1 MKDLEHILEG
11 IDYTVFGKLP
21 KSVTSLANDSRKVK
35 KGSLFFAIRGTSTDG
50 HKYLDQAVNNDAS
63 AVVVEEKSD
72 LDIPQIIVENSRTAL
87 SRAAKNFYNDPTSK
101 LKLIGITGTN
111 GKTSTVYIL
120 RQILNSAQIPN
131 GSVGTLGYTIKDQHF
146 DSSLTTPDIIDLQ
159 KTYRKMVA
167 QNVKI
172 AIMEVSSHALA
183 MKRVEDIHF
192 QGVCFTNI
200 SQDHLDFHKNMD
212 NYASTKARLFG
223 MVDSSGFAISS
234 IDSQYS
240 HLFIDNCMATVHT
253 FSMEKDADYT
263 WSADTT
269 FHNTIKGRIR
279 TPDQN
284 IKIECPLSG
293 KFNLQNI
300 LAAVAIADQLEIKKE
315 NISKAMAE
323 IESVPGRL
331 QEITAQGQ
339 PRIFIDYAHT
349 PDAILNVL
357 EELHNI
363 TPENGQLK
371 VIYGC
376 GGNRDRAKR
385 PLMTQAVEKYADL
398 PILTT
403 DNPRFE
409 EPEDIISHA
418 EQGFSE
424 NSDYQIII
432 NRKEAIQ
439 NTLKNSSQTDI
450 IAILGKG
457 HETYQ
462 EIKGKKY
469 PFSDFKIVQEW
480 IDENN

>member
-1 MKDLEHILEG
+1 MKNLEKILQG
-11 IDYTVFGKLP
+11 IDYTVYGKLP
-21 KSVTSLANDSRKVK
+21 DFVTSLANDSRKVE

-50 HKYLDQAVNNDAS
+50 HKFLDQAEKNDAA

-72 LDIPQIIVENSRTAL
+72 LDIPQILVENSREAL
-87 SRAAKNFYNDPTSK
+87 STAAKNFYNDPTSQ

-120 RQILNSAQIPN
+120 QQILSTAQIPN
-131 GSVGTLGYTIKDQHF
+131 GSVGTLGYTIEDQHF

-159 KTYRKMVA
+159 RTYRKMVD
-167 QNVKI
+167 QRVEI
-172 AIMEVSSHALA
+172 AVMEVSSHALA
-183 MKRVEDIHF
+183 MKRVEDIQF

-200 SQDHLDFHKNMD
+200 SQDHLDFHKDMD
-212 NYASTKARLFG
+212 DYASTKARLFG
-223 MVDSSGFAISS
+223 MVDSSGFAVSS

-240 HLFIDNCMATVHT
+240 HLFIDNCSAAVHT
-253 FSMEKDADYT
+253 FSLEKDADYT

-269 FHNTIKGRIR
+269 FHNTIKGEIQ

-284 IKIECPLSG
+284 IEIECPLSG

-315 NISKAMAE
+315 KISEALAE
-323 IESVPGRL
+323 IQSVPGRL
-331 QEITAQGQ
+331 QEITAPDQ

-357 EELHNI
+357 DELRNVIPKGGH
-363 TPENGQLK
+363 LK

-376 GGNRDRAKR
+376 GGNRDKAKR

-409 EPEDIISHA
+409 EPEDIIA
-418 EQGFSE
+418 DAKEGFSRNAE
-424 NSDYQIII
+424 YQVII

-439 NTLKNSSQTDI
+439 NTLKNSSQKDI

-462 EIKGKKY
+462 EIQGTKY

-480 IDENN
+480 INENN